1 MPSLKVVTLLLL
13 IVFFPVP
20 LSAHEFNPAHLVVN
34 EVAENEYQINWM
46 YPIKNIGQR
55 AEIIF
60 PETCKSEAQSPYQ
73 QGKYLVEKI
82 DLICSK
88 SLKGQTIEVTNLS
101 VLTDALVTITDR
113 NLDVFE
119 GLMNLQEPK
128 LLVPIGKQSL
138 PSSSYLNLGIDHL
151 ISGPD
156 HILFILGLMFLVS
169 GILNML
175 KTITAFTV
183 AHSITL
189 GLSVFGLISLPQATV
204 EAVIALT
211 IVFLALEISENK
223 RYKSTPWLIAFGFGL
238 LHGLGFANALNEI
251 GIANEQLLFSLLF
264 FNLGIEA
271 GQLLMIP
278 FFGVLIWWSYKFNKY
293 NQSATCVSYV
303 LGSMGFFWLIN
314 RTIGIIY

>member
-1 MPSLKVVTLLLL
+1 MSSLKFGSLLFLV
-13 IVFFPVP
+13 VFFPM
-20 LSAHEFNPAHLVVN
+20 LSAHEFNPAHLVVD
-34 EVAENEYQINWM
+34 EIAENEYQINWM

-60 PETCKSEAQSPYQ
+60 PETCSSEALSPYQ

-113 NLDVFE
+113 NNDVFE

-128 LLVPIGKQSL
+128 LLVPIKQQSL
-138 PSSSYLNLGIDHL
+138 PSSYLNLGIDHL

-169 GILNML
+169 GILNMI

-189 GLSVFGLISLPQATV
+189 GLSVFGLISLPQASV

-251 GIANEQLLFSLLF
+251 GIVNEQLLFSLLF

-278 FFGVLIWWSYKFNKY
+278 VFGVLIWLAYKFNKY

-314 RTIGIIY
+314 RTMGIIY

>member
-1 MPSLKVVTLLLL
+1 MSGLKVGSLLFL
-13 IVFFPVP
+13 IVFFPV
-20 LSAHEFNPAHLVVN
+20 LSAHEFNPAHLVVD

-60 PETCKSEAQSPYQ
+60 PQECSSEAQSPYQ

-113 NLDVFE
+113 NNDVFE
-119 GLMNLQEPK
+119 GLMNLKEPK
-128 LLVPIGKQSL
+128 LVVPIKKQSL
-138 PSSSYLNLGIDHL
+138 PSSYLNLGIDHL

-169 GILNML
+169 GILNMI

-189 GLSVFGLISLPQATV
+189 GFSVLGLISLPQATI

-238 LHGLGFANALNEI
+238 LHGLGFANALTEI
-251 GIANEQLLFSLLF
+251 GIANEQLLLSLLF

-278 FFGVLIWWSYKFNKY
+278 IFGVLIWLAYKFNKY

-303 LGSMGFFWLIN
+303 LGAMGFFWLIN

>member
-1 MPSLKVVTLLLL
+1 MSSLKVGSLLFL
-13 IVFFPVP
+13 IFFFPV
-20 LSAHEFNPAHLVVN
+20 LSAHEFNPAHLVVD
-34 EVAENEYQINWM
+34 EIAENEYQINWM

-60 PETCKSEAQSPYQ
+60 PETCSSEALSPYQ

-113 NLDVFE
+113 NNDVFE

-128 LLVPIGKQSL
+128 LLVPIKQQSL
-138 PSSSYLNLGIDHL
+138 PSSYLNLGIDHL

-169 GILNML
+169 GILNMI

-251 GIANEQLLFSLLF
+251 GIVNEQLLFSLLF

-278 FFGVLIWWSYKFNKY
+278 VFGVLIWLAYKFNKY

-314 RTIGIIY
+314 RTMGIIY

>member
-1 MPSLKVVTLLLL
+1 MSSLKVGSLLFL
-13 IVFFPVP
+13 IVFFPL
-20 LSAHEFNPAHLVVN
+20 LSAHEFNPAHLVVD

-60 PETCKSEAQSPYQ
+60 PQECSSEAQSPYQ

-113 NLDVFE
+113 NNDVFE
-119 GLMNLQEPK
+119 GLMNLKEPK
-128 LLVPIGKQSL
+128 LVVPIKKQSL
-138 PSSSYLNLGIDHL
+138 PSSYLNLGIDHL

-169 GILNML
+169 GIINMI

-189 GLSVFGLISLPQATV
+189 GLSVLGLISLPQATV

-238 LHGLGFANALNEI
+238 LHGLGFANALTEI

-278 FFGVLIWWSYKFNKY
+278 VFGVLIWLAYKFNKY

-303 LGSMGFFWLIN
+303 LGAMGFFWLID
-314 RTIGIIY
+314 RTVGIMY

>member
-1 MPSLKVVTLLLL
+1 MSSLKVGSLLFL
-13 IVFFPVP
+13 IVFFPL
-20 LSAHEFNPAHLVVN
+20 LSAHEFNPAHLVVD

-60 PETCKSEAQSPYQ
+60 PQECSSEAQSPYQ

-113 NLDVFE
+113 NNDVFE
-119 GLMNLQEPK
+119 GLMNLKEPK
-128 LLVPIGKQSL
+128 LVVPIKKQSL
-138 PSSSYLNLGIDHL
+138 PSSYLNLGIDHL

-169 GILNML
+169 GILNMI

-189 GLSVFGLISLPQATV
+189 GLSVLGLISLPQATV

-238 LHGLGFANALNEI
+238 LHGLGFANALTEI
-251 GIANEQLLFSLLF
+251 GIANEQLLLSLLF

-278 FFGVLIWWSYKFNKY
+278 IFGVLIWLAYKFNKY
-293 NQSATCVSYV
+293 NQSASCVSYI
-303 LGSMGFFWLIN
+303 LGAMGFFWLIN

>member
-1 MPSLKVVTLLLL
+1 MSSLKVGSLLFL
-13 IVFFPVP
+13 IVFFPM
-20 LSAHEFNPAHLVVN
+20 LSAHEFNPAHLVVD
-34 EVAENEYQINWM
+34 EEAENEYQINWM

-60 PETCKSEAQSPYQ
+60 PQECSSEAQSPYQ

-82 DLICSK
+82 DLICNK

-113 NLDVFE
+113 NNDVFE
-119 GLMNLQEPK
+119 GLMNLKEPK
-128 LLVPIGKQSL
+128 LVVPIKKQSL
-138 PSSSYLNLGIDHL
+138 PSSYLNLGIDHL

-169 GILNML
+169 GILNMI

-189 GLSVFGLISLPQATV
+189 GLSVLGLISLPQATV

-238 LHGLGFANALNEI
+238 LHGLGFANALTEI

-278 FFGVLIWWSYKFNKY
+278 VFGVLIWLAYKFNKY

>member
-1 MPSLKVVTLLLL
+1 MSAFKFGSLLFL
-13 IVFFPVP
+13 IVFFPV
-20 LSAHEFNPAHLVVN
+20 LSAHEFNPAHLVVD
-34 EVAENEYQINWM
+34 EVVENEYQINWM

-60 PETCKSEAQSPYQ
+60 PQECSSEAQSPYQ

-113 NLDVFE
+113 NNDVYE
-119 GLMNLQEPK
+119 GLMNLKEPK
-128 LLVPIGKQSL
+128 LVVPIKKQSL
-138 PSSSYLNLGIDHL
+138 PSSYLNLGIDHL

-169 GILNML
+169 GILNMI

-189 GLSVFGLISLPQATV
+189 GLSVLGLISLPQATV

-238 LHGLGFANALNEI
+238 LHGLGFANALTEI

-278 FFGVLIWWSYKFNKY
+278 VFGVLIWLAYKFNKY

-303 LGSMGFFWLIN
+303 LRSMGFFWLIN

>member
-1 MPSLKVVTLLLL
+1 MTNLRLYSLLFI
-13 IVFFPVP
+13 IVFAPF
-20 LSAHEFNPAHLVVN
+20 LSAHEFNPAHLVID
-34 EVAENEYQINWM
+34 ERTDNEYQINWM
-46 YPIKNIGQR
+46 YPIKNIGPR

-60 PETCKSEAQSPYQ
+60 PETCSSEAQSPYQ

-82 DLICSK
+82 DLICVE
-88 SLKGQTIEVTNLS
+88 SLKGQTIEVINLS
-101 VLTDALVTITDR
+101 VLTDALVTFTDR
-113 NLDVFE
+113 NNDVFE
-119 GLMNLQEPK
+119 GLMNLKEPR
-128 LLVPIGKQSL
+128 LIVPINKQSI
-138 PSSSYLNLGIDHL
+138 PSSYLTLGIDHL
-151 ISGPD
+151 ISGVD

-169 GILNML
+169 GTLNL
-175 KTITAFTV
+175 IKTITAFTV

-189 GLSVFGLISLPQATV
+189 GLSVLGLISLPQATV

-223 RYKSTPWLIAFGFGL
+223 YYKSTPWLIAFGFGL
-238 LHGLGFANALNEI
+238 LHGLGFANALTEI

-278 FFGVLIWWSYKFNKY
+278 VFGVLIWLAYKFNKY

>member
-1 MPSLKVVTLLLL
+1 M
-13 IVFFPVP
+13 
-20 LSAHEFNPAHLVVN
+20 
-34 EVAENEYQINWM
+34 
-46 YPIKNIGQR
+46 
-55 AEIIF
+55 
-60 PETCKSEAQSPYQ
+60 
-73 QGKYLVEKI
+73 
-82 DLICSK
+82 
-88 SLKGQTIEVTNLS
+88 
-101 VLTDALVTITDR
+101 LTDALVTITDR
-113 NLDVFE
+113 NNDVFE

-128 LLVPIGKQSL
+128 LLVPIKKQSL
-138 PSSSYLNLGIDHL
+138 PSSYLNLGIDHL

-169 GILNML
+169 GILNMI

-189 GLSVFGLISLPQATV
+189 GLSVLDLISLPRATV

-211 IVFLALEISENK
+211 IVFLAIEISENK

-238 LHGLGFANALNEI
+238 LHGLGFANALTEI

-278 FFGVLIWWSYKFNKY
+278 IFGVLTWLAYKFNKY

-303 LGSMGFFWLIN
+303 LGIMGFFWFIN

>member
-1 MPSLKVVTLLLL
+1 MSSLKVGSLLFL
-13 IVFFPVP
+13 IVFFPL
-20 LSAHEFNPAHLVVN
+20 LSAHEFNPAHLVVD

-60 PETCKSEAQSPYQ
+60 PQECSSEAQSPYQ

-113 NLDVFE
+113 NNDVFE
-119 GLMNLQEPK
+119 GLMNLKEPK
-128 LLVPIGKQSL
+128 LVVPIKKQSL
-138 PSSSYLNLGIDHL
+138 PSSYLNLGIDHL

-169 GILNML
+169 GILNMI

-189 GLSVFGLISLPQATV
+189 GLSVLGLISLPQATV

-238 LHGLGFANALNEI
+238 LHGLGFANALTEI
-251 GIANEQLLFSLLF
+251 GIANEQLLLSLLF

-278 FFGVLIWWSYKFNKY
+278 IFGVLIWLAYKFNKY

-303 LGSMGFFWLIN
+303 LGAMGFFWLIN

>member
-1 MPSLKVVTLLLL
+1 MSSLKVGSLLFL
-13 IVFFPVP
+13 IVFFPM
-20 LSAHEFNPAHLVVN
+20 LSAHEFNPAHLVVD

-60 PETCKSEAQSPYQ
+60 PQECSSEAQSPYQ

-113 NLDVFE
+113 NNDVFE
-119 GLMNLQEPK
+119 GLMNLKEPK
-128 LLVPIGKQSL
+128 LVVPIKKQSL
-138 PSSSYLNLGIDHL
+138 PSSYLNLGIDHL

-169 GILNML
+169 GILNMI

-189 GLSVFGLISLPQATV
+189 GLSVLGLISLPQATV

-238 LHGLGFANALNEI
+238 LHGLGFANALTEI

-278 FFGVLIWWSYKFNKY
+278 VFGVLIWLAYKFNKY

>member
-1 MPSLKVVTLLLL
+1 MSSLKFGSLLFL
-13 IVFFPVP
+13 IVFFPV
-20 LSAHEFNPAHLVVN
+20 LSAHEFNPAHLVID

-60 PETCKSEAQSPYQ
+60 PQECSSEAQSPYQ

-113 NLDVFE
+113 NNDVFE
-119 GLMNLQEPK
+119 GLMNLKEPK
-128 LLVPIGKQSL
+128 LVVPIKKQSL
-138 PSSSYLNLGIDHL
+138 PSSYLNLGIDHL

-169 GILNML
+169 GILNMI

-189 GLSVFGLISLPQATV
+189 GLSVLGLISLPQATV

-238 LHGLGFANALNEI
+238 LHGLGFANALTEI

-278 FFGVLIWWSYKFNKY
+278 VFGVLIWLAYKFNKY

>member
-1 MPSLKVVTLLLL
+1 MSSLKVGSLLFL
-13 IVFFPVP
+13 IIFFPV
-20 LSAHEFNPAHLVVN
+20 LSAHEFNPAHLVVD
-34 EVAENEYQINWM
+34 EVTENEYQINWM

-60 PETCKSEAQSPYQ
+60 PEACSSEAQSPYQ

-101 VLTDALVTITDR
+101 VLTDALVTITDL
-113 NLDVFE
+113 NNDVFE
-119 GLMNLQEPK
+119 GLMNLKEPK
-128 LLVPIGKQSL
+128 LLVPIRKQSL
-138 PSSSYLNLGIDHL
+138 PSSYLNLGIDHL
-151 ISGPD
+151 ITGPD

-169 GILNML
+169 GILNMI

-189 GLSVFGLISLPQATV
+189 GLSVLDLISLPRTTV

-223 RYKSTPWLIAFGFGL
+223 QYKSTPWLIAFGFGL
-238 LHGLGFANALNEI
+238 LHGLGFANALTEI
-251 GIANEQLLFSLLF
+251 GIANEQLLLSLLF

-278 FFGVLIWWSYKFNKY
+278 IFGVLIWLAYKFNKY

-303 LGSMGFFWLIN
+303 LGIMGFFWLIN

>member
-1 MPSLKVVTLLLL
+1 MTSLKIGSLLLL
-13 IVFFPVP
+13 IISFPV
-20 LSAHEFNPAHLVVN
+20 LNAHEFNPAHLVVD
-34 EVAENEYQINWM
+34 EVAENKYQINWM

-60 PETCKSEAQSPYQ
+60 PEACTSEAQSPYQ

-113 NLDVFE
+113 NNDVFE

-128 LLVPIGKQSL
+128 LLVPIKKQSL
-138 PSSSYLNLGIDHL
+138 PSSYLNLGIDHL

-156 HILFILGLMFLVS
+156 HILFILGLMFLVT
-169 GILNML
+169 GTMNMI

-189 GLSVFGLISLPQATV
+189 GLSVLDLISLPQATV

-211 IVFLALEISENK
+211 IVFLALEIGENK
-223 RYKSTPWLIAFGFGL
+223 QYKSTPWLIAFGFGL
-238 LHGLGFANALNEI
+238 LHGLGFANALTEI

-278 FFGVLIWWSYKFNKY
+278 IFGVLIWLAYKLNKY
-293 NQSATCVSYV
+293 NQSATCVSYA
-303 LGSMGFFWLIN
+303 LGTMGFFWFIN

>member
-1 MPSLKVVTLLLL
+1 MTNLRLYSLLFI
-13 IVFFPVP
+13 IVFAPF
-20 LSAHEFNPAHLVVN
+20 LSAHEFNPAHLVID
-34 EVAENEYQINWM
+34 ERTDNEYQINWM
-46 YPIKNIGQR
+46 YPIKNIGPR

-60 PETCKSEAQSPYQ
+60 PETCSSEAQSPYQ

-88 SLKGQTIEVTNLS
+88 PLKGQTIEVINLS
-101 VLTDALVTITDR
+101 VLTDALVTFTDR
-113 NLDVFE
+113 NNDVFE
-119 GLMNLQEPK
+119 GLMNLKEPR
-128 LLVPIGKQSL
+128 LIVPINKQSI
-138 PSSSYLNLGIDHL
+138 PSSYLTLGIDHL
-151 ISGPD
+151 ISGVD

-169 GILNML
+169 GTLNL
-175 KTITAFTV
+175 IKTITAFTV

-189 GLSVFGLISLPQATV
+189 GLSVLGLISLPRTTV

-223 RYKSTPWLIAFGFGL
+223 YYKSTPWLIAFGFGL
-238 LHGLGFANALNEI
+238 LHGLGFANALTEI
-251 GIANEQLLFSLLF
+251 GIANEQLLFSFLF

-278 FFGVLIWWSYKFNKY
+278 VFGVLIWLAYKFNKY
-293 NQSATCVSYV
+293 NQLATCVSYV

>member
-1 MPSLKVVTLLLL
+1 MSSLRLGSLLFV
-13 IVFFPVP
+13 IIFSPF
-20 LSAHEFNPAHLVVN
+20 LSAHEFNPAHLVIN

-46 YPIKNIGQR
+46 YPIKNIGPR

-60 PETCKSEAQSPYQ
+60 PEACSSEAQSPYQ

-82 DLICSK
+82 DLICSE
-88 SLKGQTIEVTNLS
+88 SLKGQMIEVTYLS

-113 NLDVFE
+113 NNDVFE
-119 GLMNLQEPK
+119 GLMNLKEPK
-128 LLVPIGKQSL
+128 LLVPLKKQSI
-138 PSSSYLNLGIDHL
+138 PSSYLTLGIDHL
-151 ISGPD
+151 ISGAD

-169 GILNML
+169 GTVNMI

-189 GLSVFGLISLPQATV
+189 GLSALDLISLPQSTV

-211 IVFLALEISENK
+211 IVFLALEIGENK
-223 RYKSTPWLIAFGFGL
+223 QYKSTPWLIAFGFGL
-238 LHGLGFANALNEI
+238 LHGLGFANALTEI
-251 GIANEQLLFSLLF
+251 GIANEQLLLSLLF

-278 FFGVLIWWSYKFNKY
+278 IFGVLIWLAYKFNKY

-303 LGSMGFFWLIN
+303 LGAMGFFWLIN

>member
-1 MPSLKVVTLLLL
+1 MSNLRFYSLLFI
-13 IVFFPVP
+13 IVFAPV
-20 LSAHEFNPAHLVVN
+20 LSAHEFNPAHLVID
-34 EVAENEYQINWM
+34 EIEDNEYQINWM
-46 YPIKNIGQR
+46 YPIKNIGPR

-60 PETCKSEAQSPYQ
+60 PETCSNKNQSPYQ

-82 DLICSK
+82 DLICVE
-88 SLKGQTIEVTNLS
+88 SLKGQTIEVINLS
-101 VLTDALVTITDR
+101 VLTDALVTFTDR
-113 NLDVFE
+113 NNDVFE
-119 GLMNLQEPK
+119 GLMNLKEPR
-128 LLVPIGKQSL
+128 LMVPINKQSI
-138 PSSSYLNLGIDHL
+138 PSSYLTLGIDHL
-151 ISGPD
+151 ISGVD

-169 GILNML
+169 GTLNL
-175 KTITAFTV
+175 IKTITAFTV

-189 GLSVFGLISLPQATV
+189 GLSVLGLISLPQATV

-211 IVFLALEISENK
+211 IIFLALEISEK
-223 RYKSTPWLIAFGFGL
+223 KYYKSTPWLIAFGFGL
-238 LHGLGFANALNEI
+238 LHGLGFANALTEI

-278 FFGVLIWWSYKFNKY
+278 VFGALIWLAYKFNKY

>member
-1 MPSLKVVTLLLL
+1 MLFL
-13 IVFFPVP
+13 IVFFPV
-20 LSAHEFNPAHLVVN
+20 LSAHEFNPAHLVVD
-34 EVAENEYQINWM
+34 EVVENEYQINWM

-60 PETCKSEAQSPYQ
+60 PEACSSEAQSPYQ

-82 DLICSK
+82 YLICSN

-113 NLDVFE
+113 KNDVFE
-119 GLMNLQEPK
+119 GLMNLQEPR
-128 LLVPIGKQSL
+128 LLVPIKKQSL
-138 PSSSYLNLGIDHL
+138 PSSYLNLGIDHL

-156 HILFILGLMFLVS
+156 HILFVLGLMFLVS
-169 GILNML
+169 GILNMI

-189 GLSVFGLISLPQATV
+189 GLSVLGLISLPQATV
-204 EAVIALT
+204 EAIIALT
-211 IVFLALEISENK
+211 IVFLAIEISDNK

-238 LHGLGFANALNEI
+238 LHGLGFANALNDI
-251 GIANEQLLFSLLF
+251 GIANEQLLFSLFF

-278 FFGVLIWWSYKFNKY
+278 VFVFLIWLAYKFNKY
-293 NQSATCVSYV
+293 NQSVTCVSYV
-303 LGSMGFFWLIN
+303 LGTMGFFWFIN
-314 RTIGIIY
+314 RTMGIIY

>member
-1 MPSLKVVTLLLL
+1 MSSLRLGYLLFV
-13 IVFFPVP
+13 IIFSPF
-20 LSAHEFNPAHLVVN
+20 LSAHEFNPAHLVIDEIAV
-34 EVAENEYQINWM
+34 NEYQISWM
-46 YPIKNIGQR
+46 YPIKNIGPR

-60 PETCKSEAQSPYQ
+60 PETCSSETQSPYQ

-82 DLICSK
+82 DLICNE

-101 VLTDALVTITDR
+101 VLTDALVTFTDR
-113 NLDVFE
+113 NNDVFE
-119 GLMNLQEPK
+119 GLMNLKEPR
-128 LLVPIGKQSL
+128 LLVPIKKQSI
-138 PSSSYLNLGIDHL
+138 PSSYFTLGIDHL
-151 ISGPD
+151 ISGVD

-169 GILNML
+169 GTMNMI

-189 GLSVFGLISLPQATV
+189 GLSVLDLISLPRTTV

-223 RYKSTPWLIAFGFGL
+223 QYKSTPWLIAFGFGL
-238 LHGLGFANALNEI
+238 LHGLGFANALTEI
-251 GIANEQLLFSLLF
+251 GIANEQLLLSLLF

-278 FFGVLIWWSYKFNKY
+278 IFGVLIWLAYKFNKY
-293 NQSATCVSYV
+293 NQSATCVSYM
-303 LGSMGFFWLIN
+303 LGTMGFFWLIN

>member
-1 MPSLKVVTLLLL
+1 MSSLKVGCLLSL
-13 IVFFPVP
+13 IIFFPM
-20 LSAHEFNPAHLVVN
+20 LSAHEFNPAHLVVD

-60 PETCKSEAQSPYQ
+60 PEACSSEAQSPYQ

-113 NLDVFE
+113 NNDVFE

-128 LLVPIGKQSL
+128 LLVPIKKQSL
-138 PSSSYLNLGIDHL
+138 PSSYLNLGIDHL

-169 GILNML
+169 GILNMI

-189 GLSVFGLISLPQATV
+189 GLSVLDLISLPRATV

-211 IVFLALEISENK
+211 IVFLAIEISENK

-238 LHGLGFANALNEI
+238 LHGLGFANALTEI

-278 FFGVLIWWSYKFNKY
+278 IFGVLIWLAYKFNKY

-303 LGSMGFFWLIN
+303 LGIMGFFWFIN

>member
-1 MPSLKVVTLLLL
+1 MSSLKVGSLLLL
-13 IVFFPVP
+13 IIFFPM
-20 LSAHEFNPAHLVVN
+20 LSAHEFNPAHLVVD

-60 PETCKSEAQSPYQ
+60 PEACSSEAQSPYQ

-113 NLDVFE
+113 NNDVFE

-128 LLVPIGKQSL
+128 LLVPIKKQSL
-138 PSSSYLNLGIDHL
+138 PSSYLNLGIDHL

-169 GILNML
+169 GILNMI

-189 GLSVFGLISLPQATV
+189 GLSVLDLISLPRATV

-211 IVFLALEISENK
+211 IVFLAIEISENK

-238 LHGLGFANALNEI
+238 LHGLGFANALTEI

-278 FFGVLIWWSYKFNKY
+278 IFGVLTWLAYKFNKY

-303 LGSMGFFWLIN
+303 LGIMGFFWFIN